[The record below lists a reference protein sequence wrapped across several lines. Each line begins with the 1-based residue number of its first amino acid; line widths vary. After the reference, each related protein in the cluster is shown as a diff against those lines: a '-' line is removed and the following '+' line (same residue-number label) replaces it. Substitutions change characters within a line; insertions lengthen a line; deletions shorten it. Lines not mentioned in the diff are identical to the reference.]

1 MFTFLLRKDLAE
13 TAQLV
18 TELHQ
23 HRQQLTD
30 GLKQVS
36 DQAGRFLGTPPGL
49 GLSFA
54 AGCAAGWIL
63 RHHRPQPQ
71 QVHKTFSRLLPVL
84 AVVRQF
90 V

>member
-18 TELHQ
+18 SELHQ
-23 HRQQLTD
+23 HRQQLAV
-30 GLKQVS
+30 GLKHAS

-54 AGCAAGWIL
+54 AGCAAGWML

-71 QVHKTFSRLLPVL
+71 QIQQAAKQLLPVL
-84 AVVRQF
+84 AFARQF